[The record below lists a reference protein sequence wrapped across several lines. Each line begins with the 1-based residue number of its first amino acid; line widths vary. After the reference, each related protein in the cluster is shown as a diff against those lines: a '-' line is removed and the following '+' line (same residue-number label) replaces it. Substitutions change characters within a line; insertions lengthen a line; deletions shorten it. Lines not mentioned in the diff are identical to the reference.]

1 MARVIEARPEP
12 GGKPASDT
20 ETDVDEARLLARF
33 TAHELKNPLRAIG
46 NTADYIARKL
56 VDDDFDRLDL
66 AELAIAIS
74 GEAASMSEQIDDL
87 RSLDGAEVA
96 GLIAVDLDRVVAEA
110 VNRLQHQ
117 LDDCGGRVTVD
128 PLPTVA
134 GRRGHLTT
142 VVGNILSNTIRYRS
156 ERPLAVRIT
165 ADRDD
170 SGYHV
175 IAFTDNGRGIDPADH
190 GRIFTPYGRVDLDV
204 AGSGLGLALSRRI
217 MDRLGGSIWVDSHRG
232 QGATFYLRLAPAP

>member
-1 MARVIEARPEP
+1 MIEARLEP
-12 GGKPASDT
+12 DTSDNP
-20 ETDVDEARLLARF
+20 DSDADIDEARLLARF

-46 NTADYIARKL
+46 NTAEYIARKL
-56 VDDDFDRLDL
+56 ADGDFDRHDL
-66 AELAIAIS
+66 AGLATDI
-74 GEAASMSEQIDDL
+74 GREATSMIEQLDDL
-87 RSLDGAEVA
+87 RSLDGAEVG
-96 GLIAVDLDRVVAEA
+96 GLVTVDLDRVVAEA
-110 VNRLQHQ
+110 VNRVQHT
-117 LDDCGGRVTVD
+117 LRDCGGNVTVD

-142 VVGNILSNTIRYRS
+142 VVGNILGNAVRYRS
-156 ERPLAVRIT
+156 ERPLTVQIT

-170 SGYHV
+170 VGYHV

>member
-1 MARVIEARPEP
+1 MIKARPQP
-12 GGKPASDT
+12 DT
-20 ETDVDEARLLARF
+20 ATNPDSVADIDEARLLARF

-56 VDDDFDRLDL
+56 AEGVFDPHDL
-66 AELAIAIS
+66 AVLAAEIVR
-74 GEAASMSEQIDDL
+74 ETTSMSEQLDDL
-87 RSLDGAEVA
+87 RSLDGAEVG
-96 GLIAVDLDRVVAEA
+96 GLVAVDLDRVVAEG
-110 VNRLQHQ
+110 VNRIQDKLS
-117 LDDCGGRVTVD
+117 DCGGDVTVD

-142 VVGNILSNTIRYRS
+142 VVGNILGNAIRYRS

-170 SGYHV
+170 VGYHV

>member
-1 MARVIEARPEP
+1 MIEARPE
-12 GGKPASDT
+12 SDT
-20 ETDVDEARLLARF
+20 PTNPPSDTDSDIDEAQLLARF

-56 VDDDFDRLDL
+56 ADDDFDRHDL
-66 AELAIAIS
+66 AGLASDIS
-74 GEAASMSEQIDDL
+74 REAASMSEQLDDL

-96 GLIAVDLDRVVAEA
+96 GLVAVDLDRVVAEA
-110 VNRLQHQ
+110 VNRRQHQ
-117 LDDCGGRVTVD
+117 LDECGGRVTVG
-128 PLPTVA
+128 PMPTVA

-142 VVGNILSNTIRYRS
+142 VVGNILSNAIRYRS
-156 ERPLAVRIT
+156 GRPLAVRIT
-165 ADRDD
+165 ANRDEV
-170 SGYHV
+170 GYHV
-175 IAFTDNGRGIDPADH
+175 IAFADNGRGIDPADH

-232 QGATFYLRLAPAP
+232 QGATFYLRLAPTR